1 MIHYKEFTNLFKKL
15 NLNNL
20 LFFRCII
27 ILRVLKI
34 GDNKNR
40 RNYIQKVY
48 SYNPEIVSWIVFI
61 FVSNM

>member
-27 ILRVLKI
+27 ILRVLKT

-48 SYNPEIVSWIVFI
+48 SYNPEIVS
-61 FVSNM
+61 